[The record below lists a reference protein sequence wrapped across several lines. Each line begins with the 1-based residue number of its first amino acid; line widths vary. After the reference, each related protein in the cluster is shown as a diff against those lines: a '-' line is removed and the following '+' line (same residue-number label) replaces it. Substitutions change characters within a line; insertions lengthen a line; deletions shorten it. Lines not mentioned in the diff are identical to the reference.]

1 MRVVKTSPPQRTRRF
16 LGLILGVLSVLRGD
30 VVFAQFQMPDAK
42 QMSGIPRPVTD
53 LPSGSISVRLIR
65 GDLSNN
71 ITGHPVELHVGSK
84 VITVKTDDAGRAQ
97 FDSIAA
103 GATVKAVATVDG
115 ERLESQE

>member
-42 QMSGIPRPVTD
+42 EMSGIPRPVTD
-53 LPSGSISVRLIR
+53 LPNGTISVRLIR

-71 ITGHPVELHVGSK
+71 LPNHPVELHVGAK
-84 VITVKTDDAGRAQ
+84 VLTEKTDEAGRAQ
-97 FDSIAA
+97 FAGLEA
-103 GATVKAVATVDG
+103 GATVKAVAVVDG
-115 ERLESQE
+115 ERLE